1 MSAERFERNAR
12 TFTLLTLLSRA
23 TGLLRDA
30 TLARAFGVGPVMDAF
45 AFGFMVPNLFR
56 RLFGEGALSAAFL
69 PQYAGLAAS
78 DPARAR
84 RFAALTIVAMAIV
97 LNGLALVGVLV
108 LLWIRART
116 PELSVTLASPVPIG
130 SGGLLAA
137 PTAIGTARLGV
148 ELLAIM
154 LPYMPLVCM
163 VAVLG
168 SVLQSH
174 DRFGPTAASPIILN
188 LSIVAACLG
197 FYPFFRESGL
207 AGQHR
212 HAMIVGGS
220 VLAAGVLQFL
230 WVASAARRVGFS
242 LRAAPSPLRPGDAG
256 EPLKATLAKA
266 LPMMLGLGVL
276 QLNTF
281 LDGLIASWPT
291 MVGPTIFGMPFP
303 LEPGAMAALGN
314 AQRLYEF
321 PLGVFG
327 IAVASAIFPVLSR
340 QAKEPAA
347 FLATLRRGLRLVVFI
362 GLPAS
367 VGLMLVARPAVATLL
382 QGGRFTPEDTTRVA
396 FILLGYAPAIWSYS
410 MVNVLARAFYAL
422 GDTATPTKVSL
433 GMVALNLALNV
444 TLIFTPLREAGLA
457 WSTAFCSVAQCAILL
472 AILRRRTGPLIDRD
486 VRGSWVAAIQASAA
500 MAGALLLVGL
510 LLPRGA
516 TTWGAAVRELAV
528 LIPVGAAAFA
538 GVALLLRRPELL
550 WAIGRS
556 DRGQAGR

>member
-1 MSAERFERNAR
+1 MSADRFERNAR

-84 RFAALTIVAMAIV
+84 RFAALTIVAMAVV
-97 LNGLALVGVLV
+97 LNALALVGVLV
-108 LLWIRART
+108 LLWLRART
-116 PELSVTLASPVPIG
+116 PELSMTLASPVPIG
-130 SGGLLAA
+130 SGGLVAA
-137 PTAIGTARLGV
+137 PTAIGTARLGI

-212 HAMIVGGS
+212 HAMIVAGS
-220 VLAAGVLQFL
+220 VLVAGVLQLL
-230 WVASAARRVGFS
+230 WVATAARRVGLS
-242 LRAAPSPLRPGDAG
+242 LRAAPSLLRPGDAA
-256 EPLKATLAKA
+256 EPLRTTLAKA

-291 MVGPTIFGMPFP
+291 MVGPTILGVPFP

-422 GDTATPTKVSL
+422 GDVATPTRVSL
-433 GMVALNLALNV
+433 GMVALNLTLNV

-457 WSTAFCSVAQCAILL
+457 WSTALCSVAQCAILL
-472 AILRRRTGPLIDRD
+472 AILRRRTGPLVDRD
-486 VRGSWVAAIQASAA
+486 VRGSWLAAIQASAA
-500 MAGALLLVGL
+500 MAAALLLVGL
-510 LLPRGA
+510 LLPRG
-516 TTWGAAVRELAV
+516 TTWGSAVRELAV
-528 LIPVGAAAFA
+528 LLPVGAAAFA

-550 WAIGRS
+550 WALGRS
-556 DRGQAGR
+556 DRSRAGR